1 MKKLIPLMLVLALL
15 LCACGDSN
23 VPSGTITTTEPAAT
37 EPAATEPVATEPPAT
52 EPPATE
58 PAKIMTL
65 GRIEGGTYTNDYW
78 GFAMDLDS
86 TWVYSSAEELQEL
99 PEDVSGMLNDSELS
113 ESLLAN
119 IYDMQAESAE
129 ALANINVL
137 YQKMDLATRLTY
149 ASMTDDQI
157 LDALLAQMDTM
168 VEAYTQMG
176 LTNVAITKTT
186 ATFLGAEVPA
196 LMTTYMMQDVPAYCL
211 QIFNFHLGQYSCTI
225 TFTSFLEDRTA
236 DLAAMCYA
244 IGE

>member
-23 VPSGTITTTEPAAT
+23 APSGTITTTEPAAT
-37 EPAATEPVATEPPAT
+37 EPA
-52 EPPATE
+52 
-58 PAKIMTL
+58 KIMTL
-65 GRIEGGTYTNDYW
+65 GRIESGTYTNDYW

-99 PEDVSGMLNDSELS
+99 PENVSAMLNDSELS

-129 ALANINVL
+129 ALANMNVI
-137 YQKMDLATRLTY
+137 YQKLDLATRLTY

-157 LDALLAQMDTM
+157 VDSLLTQSDTM
-168 VEAYTQMG
+168 TEAYSQMG
-176 LTNVAITKTT
+176 LTNVAFAKVTV
-186 ATFLGAEVPA
+186 TFLGAEVPA
-196 LMTTYMMQDVPAYCL
+196 LITTYMLQDVPAYCL
-211 QIFNFHLGQYSCTI
+211 QIFNYHLGQYSCTI

-236 DLAAMCYA
+236 DLAAMCYP